1 MGPAL
6 IPPRRRSL
14 PRLLLRLLL
23 FVAVAAAATWG
34 VTLAWSAIGGG
45 PLGVH
50 GLIALSLGVTGTAA
64 LTWALMALAFK
75 SSREGWDDRAD
86 QPGDIGGESDK
97 P

>member
-6 IPPRRRSL
+6 TPRRLIS
-14 PRLLLRLLL
+14 RLFLI
-23 FVAVAAAATWG
+23 VAVAAMATVG
-34 VTLAWSAIGGG
+34 VSLTWTAIGGG

-50 GLIALSLGVTGTAA
+50 GLIALSLGVLGTVG

-75 SSREGWDDRAD
+75 SSREGWDDRPAD
-86 QPGDIGGESDK
+86 PDK